1 MIIHLFCVNY
11 SFCNRAHIFKHFFE
25 AIGEQLSIL
34 NQWLQCLR
42 ATLKA
47 NEQQHPHLQ
56 LCTSRQYFMSM
67 GKYPMDFHRRCSEGL
82 EHRAQLFKD
91 WKKEVFRKPES
102 DHTFTLHLC
111 LFLRIT
117 NVVTGGGCLI
127 CMQWLPV
134 CRELFAVT
142 GGKITFIFI

>member
-1 MIIHLFCVNY
+1 
-11 SFCNRAHIFKHFFE
+11 
-25 AIGEQLSIL
+25 
-34 NQWLQCLR
+34 
-42 ATLKA
+42 
-47 NEQQHPHLQ
+47 
-56 LCTSRQYFMSM
+56 
-67 GKYPMDFHRRCSEGL
+67 MDFHRRCSGGL

-127 CMQWLPV
+127 CMQ
-134 CRELFAVT
+134 
-142 GGKITFIFI
+142 